1 MVERGSMADFD
12 EVWCIDGGKSSLKA
26 IKIQRSGN
34 GAEIVAAEKIE
45 HPTGAGPEANAAAIS
60 TLASQH
66 SVSGPLAIALPSRS
80 ALTSFIT
87 VPPVDGKKLE
97 ELIGYEAQQN
107 IPLPMEDVIWD
118 SHVCGDTDDG
128 EKEIG
133 IFAVRQEEVSD
144 LLEDLDSDN
153 LGVDVLTLGNVGL
166 LNLIRFDLRPKRPMV
181 ALEIGA
187 HHTDLVIVNESRYW
201 FRSIPVSGKDFTNA
215 LQERFNCSEEEAENL
230 KVTAA
235 KSDHAAKIFEVL
247 QPMLRDLVSEINRSI
262 GYYKSRAGELKIED
276 LFLFGGSGK
285 VVGLRKFL
293 EDNLRIRVQIFKS
306 LQRVRIRPEANV
318 VQQDLQSF
326 TSCIG
331 AGLQA
336 LGLGDVQ
343 LNLLPQEQ
351 QEAAE
356 FKKKQKVVL
365 GATASLYL
373 LIVFFIL
380 IFGGKIDDANG
391 VLQEAKLVNELKANE
406 KKLTELQDDG
416 RSSLEARQSLL
427 LAHGAGRLAPTEVL
441 ALIATIPNSEQVSE
455 SVRIEVEDGPDKDGT
470 RGSVETEQESLNTRK
485 TWLSGFEIRKVR
497 VREDGTILDKGAKAD
512 SEDVV
517 YNDRYQV
524 TVRGF
529 RYDQGDATTN
539 NNQLKA
545 MVADPIEAS
554 LKASFGEADYGRE
567 RVSRE
572 VGMETMLMWAPDDNF
587 KMGRTRGGSEDAS
600 KDHGTPLYPW
610 TIRWIYPPLPG
621 ESTGEEE

>member
-1 MVERGSMADFD
+1 MADFD

-34 GAEIVAAEKIE
+34 GAEIVAAEKID
-45 HPTGAGPEANAAAIS
+45 HPAGAGPEATAAAIS
-60 TLASQH
+60 TLSAQH
-66 SVSGPLAIALPSRS
+66 SMTGPLSIALPSRS

-118 SHVCGDTDDG
+118 SHICGDTDDG

-153 LGVDVLTLGNVGL
+153 LEVDVLTLGNVGL

-187 HHTDLVIVNESRYW
+187 HHTDLVVVNGPRYW
-201 FRSIPVSGKDFTNA
+201 FRSIPVSGKDFTSA

-247 QPMLRDLVSEINRSI
+247 QPLLRDLVSEINRSI

-318 VQQDLQSF
+318 VQQDLQAF

-373 LIVFFIL
+373 LIIFFIL
-380 IFGGKIDDANG
+380 IFGGKIDDANA
-391 VLQEAKLVNELKANE
+391 VLQEAKLVNELKDNE
-406 KKLTELQDDG
+406 EKLEELQETYRTREEKQG
-416 RSSLEARQSLL
+416 LL
-427 LAHGAGRLAPTEVL
+427 LEHGAGRLAPRDVL
-441 ALIATIPNSEQVSE
+441 ELIATIPNSELVSE
-455 SVRIEVEDGPDKDGT
+455 SVRIEVEDGPDKDST

-485 TWLSGFEIRKVR
+485 TWLSGFEIRRVKVR
-497 VREDGTILDKGAKAD
+497 ADGQVLEKNAKTDA
-512 SEDVV
+512 EDVV

-545 MVADPIEAS
+545 LVADPIEAK

-587 KMGRTRGGSEDAS
+587 KMGRTRGGSDDAA

-610 TIRWIYPPLPG
+610 TITWIYPPLPA
-621 ESTGEEE
+621 ESAGEEE

>member
-1 MVERGSMADFD
+1 MADFE
-12 EVWCIDGGKSSLKA
+12 EVWCLDGGKNSLKA

-45 HPTGAGPEANAAAIS
+45 HPLGAGPEATAAAIS
-60 TLASQH
+60 NLASQH
-66 SVSGPLAIALPSRS
+66 SLAGPLAVSLPSRS

-118 SHVCGDTDDG
+118 SHICGDTDDG

-133 IFAVRQEEVSD
+133 IFAVRSEEVSD
-144 LLEDLDSDN
+144 LLQDLEADN
-153 LGVDVLTLGNVGL
+153 LEIDVLTLGNVGL

-181 ALEIGA
+181 AIEIGA
-187 HHTDLVIVNESRYW
+187 HHTDLVVVNGSRYW
-201 FRSIPVSGKDFTNA
+201 FRSVPVSGKDFTQA
-215 LQERFNCSEEEAENL
+215 LQERFNCTEEEAENL

-247 QPMLRDLVSEINRSI
+247 QPLLRDLVSEINRSI

-306 LQRVRIRPEANV
+306 LQRVRIRPEANI
-318 VQQDLQSF
+318 VQQDLQAFS
-326 TSCIG
+326 SCIG

-336 LGLGDVQ
+336 LGLGEID

-365 GATASLYL
+365 GATAALYL
-373 LIVFFIL
+373 LIAFFAIV
-380 IFGGKIDDANG
+380 FGGKIDDANA
-391 VLQEAKLVNELKANE
+391 VLQEAGLVDELKDNE
-406 KKLTELQDDG
+406 K
-416 RSSLEARQSLL
+416 L
-427 LAHGAGRLAPTEVL
+427 LAKLQEDKRVVLEKMQSDLVSHGAGRLVPREVL
-441 ALIATIPNSEQVSE
+441 EIIATIPNAEQVSQ
-455 SVRIEVEDGPDKDGT
+455 SIRMEVEDGPEKDST
-470 RGSVETEQESLNTRK
+470 RGSVEAEQESLNTQK
-485 TWLSGFEIRKVR
+485 TWLSGFDVRKVR
-497 VREDGTILDKGAKAD
+497 VTDSGTVLEKGSKVD
-512 SEDVV
+512 SGMTVFD
-517 YNDRYQV
+517 DRYQV

-529 RYDQGDATTN
+529 RYDQGDASTN
-539 NNQLKA
+539 DQQLKL
-545 MVADPIEAS
+545 VVVDPIEAR
-554 LKASFGEADYGRE
+554 LTETYGAPEYGE
-567 RVSRE
+567 RVSRN
-572 VGMETMLMWAPDDNF
+572 VGTETMLMWAPDDNF
-587 KMGRTRGGSEDAS
+587 KRGRQRGRNDEAS
-600 KDHGTPLYPW
+600 RDHGTPLYPW
-610 TIRWIYPPLPG
+610 TISWVYPPLPVDP
-621 ESTGEEE
+621 SDEEE

>member
-1 MVERGSMADFD
+1 MADFD
-12 EVWCIDGGKSSLKA
+12 EVWCIDGGKTSLKA

-34 GAEIVAAEKIE
+34 GAEIVAAEKLD
-45 HPTGAGPEANAAAIS
+45 HPAGAGPEATAAAIS
-60 TLASQH
+60 NLASMH
-66 SVSGPLAIALPSRS
+66 SLTGPLAVALPSRS
-80 ALTSFIT
+80 SLTSFIT
-87 VPPVDGKKLE
+87 VPSVDGKKLE

-118 SHVCGDTDDG
+118 SHICGDTDDG

-144 LLEDLDSDN
+144 LLEDLSSDD
-153 LGVDVLTLGNVGL
+153 LEVDLLTLGNVGL
-166 LNLIRFDLRPKRPMV
+166 LNLIRFDLRPQRPMV
-181 ALEIGA
+181 AIEIGA
-187 HHTDLVIVNESRYW
+187 HHTDLVVVNGSRYW
-201 FRSIPVSGKDFTNA
+201 FRSIPVSGKDFTTA
-215 LQERFNCSEEEAENL
+215 LQERFSCSEEEAENL

-247 QPMLRDLVSEINRSI
+247 QPLLRDLVSEINRSI

-306 LQRVRIRPEANV
+306 LKRVRIRPEANI
-318 VQQDLQSF
+318 VQQDLQAFS
-326 TSCIG
+326 SCIG
-331 AGLQA
+331 SGLQA

-351 QEAAE
+351 QDAAE

-365 GATASLYL
+365 ASTASLYL
-373 LIVFFIL
+373 LIGFFIL
-380 IFGGKIDDANG
+380 VFGGKIDDANA
-391 VLQEAKLVNELKANE
+391 VLQEAKLVEELKKNE
-406 KKLTELQDDG
+406 KKLKSLQHG
-416 RSSLEARQSLL
+416 ERVGLESKQSLL
-427 LAHGAGRLAPTEVL
+427 VSHGAGRLAPSKVL
-441 ALIATIPNSEQVSE
+441 ELIAAIPNAEQVSGAI
-455 SVRIEVEDGPDKDGT
+455 RLEVEDGPDRDSS
-470 RGSVETEQESLNTRK
+470 RGSVEAEQESLNTQK
-485 TWLSGFEIRKVR
+485 TWLSSFEIRNVR
-497 VREDGTILDKGAKAD
+497 VREDGQVLEKGSKAD

-517 YNDRYQV
+517 YGDRYLV

-545 MVADPIEAS
+545 LVADPIEAK
-554 LKASFGEADYGRE
+554 LTAEYGESDFGRE

-572 VGMETMLMWAPDDNF
+572 VGIETMLMWAPDDNF
-587 KMGRTRGGSEDAS
+587 KMGRQRGSSEEAA

-610 TIRWIYPPLPG
+610 SISWIYPPLPA
-621 ESTGEEE
+621 ESAGEEE